1 MLELLVKYSSD
12 HNLVAEPGFKPKDVR
27 WGLVCDGQGRFLE
40 VLELGNAG
48 QPRNRG
54 QTFPMCPDLS
64 QPEIKRGGE
73 GCRHFLV
80 DQLDVTTLFGS
91 DKLDK
96 KARAKLLAKHAYFIN
111 LLRQAFHV
119 TPALGFVIAVLE
131 NSATLEEINTSLV
144 EQRARPT
151 DKITFAIEGYDP
163 PYVVDSAAW
172 HNWWR
177 QFRRSL
183 TKRRDHRSPWDE
195 TRKTASMRCL
205 ASGALVEAVPTQPMI
220 RGLADVG
227 GLASG
232 DALASYKQESFS
244 SYGLSQA
251 ANAAVSAEMAASYR
265 AALEHLLRERGQRL
279 AKAKVV
285 HWFKTRVSRE
295 DDPLPWLISDDE
307 AAERGAQRR
316 AKQLLG
322 AIQSGQRPDL
332 RDNYYYA
339 LTLSG
344 ASGRVMV
351 RDWME
356 GQFET
361 LVASVDAWFD
371 DLAVVRRDG
380 IGLAPPPKFMA
391 VLGALVRDLD
401 EIAQP
406 VVTKMWRVAV
416 CREAVP
422 HHVLARALH
431 RATAD
436 ILNDEP
442 PRHAGMGLIRA
453 YHVRKGVNAMTAYL
467 NEEHPAPAYHCGRL
481 MALLA
486 SLQYAALGDVGA
498 GVVQRYYAAASSTP
512 ALVLGRLTR
521 TSQFHLNKLDTGLA
535 RWFENKIGGVWS
547 RIRDDVP
554 GTLSLEDQ
562 SLFALGYYHQMAAD
576 RPKPKADTAHAEPRQ
591 APVSKGERND

>member
-1 MLELLVKYSSD
+1 MMLELLVKYAGD
-12 HNLVAEPGFKPKDVR
+12 HDLVAEPGFKPKDVR
-27 WGLVCDGQGRFLE
+27 WGIVSNERGHFLE

-48 QPRNRG
+48 QPGNRG
-54 QTFPMCPDLS
+54 QTFRRCPDLS
-64 QPEIKRGGE
+64 QPEMKREGE

-80 DQLDVTTLFGS
+80 DQVDVVTLFGE
-91 DKLDK
+91 DKLDQRP
-96 KARAKLLAKHAYFIN
+96 RAKLRAKHAYFVN
-111 LLRQAFHV
+111 LLRQASGAV
-119 TPALGFVIAVLE
+119 PALRAVAELLE
-131 NSATLEEINTSLV
+131 NSSPREAINASLA
-144 EQRARPT
+144 QHKARPT
-151 DKITFAIEGYDP
+151 DRVTFAIQGYKP

-172 HNWWR
+172 HDWWR

-183 TKRRDHRSPWDE
+183 AKKADGRSS
-195 TRKTASMRCL
+195 RAGAAAASMRCL
-205 ASGALVEAVPTQPMI
+205 ASGVLVNQVPTHPKI
-220 RGLADVG
+220 EGLADVG
-227 GLASG
+227 GLPTG
-232 DALASYKQESFS
+232 DSLASYKQESFS
-244 SYGLSQA
+244 SYGLNQS
-251 ANAAVSAEMAASYR
+251 ANAAVSEEMAASYR
-265 AALEHLLRERGQRL
+265 AALNQLLREHGQRL

-285 HWFKTRVSRE
+285 HWFKERVRPE
-295 DDPLPWLISDDE
+295 DDPLPWLMSDDD
-307 AAERGAQRR
+307 AAESSAQRR
-316 AKQLLG
+316 AKDLLE
-322 AIQSGQRPDL
+322 AIQSGRRPDL

-356 GQFET
+356 GQFEG
-361 LVASVDAWFD
+361 LVASVDAWFE

-380 IGLAPPPKFMA
+380 TGLAPPPKFMA

-401 EIAQP
+401 ELAPP

-416 CREAVP
+416 RREP
-422 HHVLARALH
+422 IPRHVLAQALN
-431 RATAD
+431 RVRAD
-436 ILNDEP
+436 ILDDQP
-442 PRHAGMGLIRA
+442 PRHARIGLIRA
-453 YHVRKGVNAMTAYL
+453 YHVRKEDTAMTPHTPHL
-467 NEEHPAPAYHCGRL
+467 NEDHPAPAYHCGRL

-547 RIRDDVP
+547 RIRDRVP
-554 GTLSLEDQ
+554 GTLTLEDQ

-576 RPKPKADTAHAEPRQ
+576 RLKPKADAASAE
-591 APVSKGERND
+591 SH